1 MTDPVDRTDDVRAER
16 TGAELS
22 ELTDRPRTGDRV
34 GADRRER
41 TGRAERA
48 AFAEVE
54 AELAARGF
62 TRMVFELDRISSL
75 LDLLGSPQRAYPSI
89 HLTGTNGKTS
99 TARMIDSLL
108 RAFGLHTGRYTSPHL
123 ETVRERISLDGE
135 PVDEARFTA
144 VYQEVKPLAELVDDR
159 SAEPLTYFDMTTA
172 LAFATFADAPVDV
185 AVVEVGLGGAEDATN
200 VIQAGVC
207 VLTPI
212 GLDHTEW
219 LGDTLQDIAVAKAG
233 IIHPGATVIA
243 AAQEEAARPILQR
256 CAEVGATV
264 AREGSEFGVLRRAVA
279 VGGQVL
285 TLQGL
290 GGVYEEVFVPLHGAH
305 QAQNAAVAL
314 AAVEAFLGA
323 GARRQLDVEA
333 VREGF
338 ATASSPGRLERVRTA
353 PTILLDGA
361 HNPQGMAATVTALQE
376 EFAFSKLVAVLGTLT
391 DKDAASMLELLEPVV
406 DQLVVTRN
414 SSPRALPAKE
424 LAALAAEVFGPD
436 RVEVA
441 EDMPDAIEAA
451 VALAEEDV
459 PGELAGVGVLITGS
473 VVTVADAR
481 RLLKR

>member
-1 MTDPVDRTDDVRAER
+1 MTGPPDF
-16 TGAELS
+16 
-22 ELTDRPRTGDRV
+22 
-34 GADRRER
+34 
-41 TGRAERA
+41 A
-48 AFAEVE
+48 AVE
-54 AELAARGF
+54 AELATRGF
-62 TRMVFELDRISSL
+62 TRMVFELDRIETL

-123 ETVRERISLDGE
+123 ETVRERISLAGE
-135 PVDEARFTA
+135 PVDEQRFVDT
-144 VYQEVKPLAELVDDR
+144 YREVVPLARLVDER
-159 SAEPLTYFDMTTA
+159 SAEPLTYFDLTTA

-185 AVVEVGLGGAEDATN
+185 AVVEVGLGGAEDSTN
-200 VIQAGVC
+200 VLQAGVA

-219 LGDTLQDIAVAKAG
+219 LGDRVEDIALHKAG
-233 IIHPGATVIA
+233 IIHKGATVISA
-243 AAQEEAARPILQR
+243 EQQEEAARPILER
-256 CAEVGATV
+256 CAEVGATI
-264 AREGSEFGVLRRAVA
+264 AREGAEFGVLSRAVA

-290 GGVYEEVFVPLHGAH
+290 GGRYEEIFVPLHGAH

-323 GARRQLDVEA
+323 GTRRQLDVET

-338 ATASSPGRLERVRTA
+338 ATVTSPGRLERVRAA
-353 PTILLDGA
+353 PTVLLDGA

-376 EFAFSKLVAVLGTLT
+376 EFAFSKLVAVLGVLG
-391 DKDAASMLELLEPVV
+391 DKDVTRLLELLEPVI

-414 SSPRALPAKE
+414 SSPRAMATQE
-424 LAALAAEVFGPD
+424 LATLAAEVFGPD
-436 RVEVA
+436 RVAVA
-441 EDMPDAIEAA
+441 EQMPDAIEVA

-459 PGELAGVGVLITGS
+459 PGELAGVGVLVTGS

>member
-1 MTDPVDRTDDVRAER
+1 MTDRTDF
-16 TGAELS
+16 
-22 ELTDRPRTGDRV
+22 
-34 GADRRER
+34 
-41 TGRAERA
+41 A
-48 AFAEVE
+48 AVE

-62 TRMVFELDRISSL
+62 TRMVFELDRIESL

-135 PVDEARFTA
+135 PVSEERFAA
-144 VYQEVKPLAELVDDR
+144 VYQEVKPLAELVDAR
-159 SAEPLTYFDMTTA
+159 SDEPLTYFDMTTA
-172 LAFATFADAPVDV
+172 LAFATFADAPVDI

-207 VLTPI
+207 VITPI

-219 LGDTLQDIAVAKAG
+219 LGDTLQDIALAKAG
-233 IIHPGATVIA
+233 IIHSGATVIA
-243 AAQEEAARPILQR
+243 AAQEEEAARPILER
-256 CAEVGATV
+256 CAEVGATI
-264 AREGSEFGVLRRAVA
+264 AREGAEFGVLRRAVA

-285 TLQGL
+285 SLQGL
-290 GGVYEEVFVPLHGAH
+290 GGVYDDVFVPLHGAH

-323 GARRQLDVEA
+323 GARRQLDIEA

-338 ATASSPGRLERVRTA
+338 ASASSPGRLERVRTA
-353 PTILLDGA
+353 PTVLLDGA
-361 HNPQGMAATVTALQE
+361 HNPHGMAATVTALQE
-376 EFAFSKLVAVLGTLT
+376 EFAFSKLVAVLGVLA
-391 DKDAASMLELLEPVV
+391 DKDATSLLELLEPVV
-406 DQLVVTRN
+406 DQIVVTRN
-414 SSPRALPAKE
+414 SSPRAMATAD
-424 LAALAAEVFGPD
+424 LAALAVEIFGED
-436 RVEVA
+436 RVESA
-441 EDMPDAIEAA
+441 EEMPDAIELA

-459 PGELAGVGVLITGS
+459 PGELSGVGVLVTGS

>member
-1 MTDPVDRTDDVRAER
+1 MTDRTEF
-16 TGAELS
+16 
-22 ELTDRPRTGDRV
+22 
-34 GADRRER
+34 
-41 TGRAERA
+41 A
-48 AFAEVE
+48 AAE
-54 AELAARGF
+54 AELEARGF
-62 TRMVFELDRISSL
+62 TRMVFELDKIESL

-123 ETVRERISLDGE
+123 ETIRERISLDGE
-135 PVDEARFTA
+135 PVSEDRFAA
-144 VYQEVKPLAELVDDR
+144 VYREIKPLAELVDAQ

-172 LAFATFADAPVDV
+172 LAFATFADAPVDI

-207 VLTPI
+207 VITPI
-212 GLDHTEW
+212 GLDHTEF
-219 LGDTLQDIAVAKAG
+219 LGDTLQDIALAKAG
-233 IIHPGATVIA
+233 IIHPGATVIS
-243 AAQEEAARPILQR
+243 AAQEEEAARPLLER
-256 CAEVGATV
+256 CAEVGATI
-264 AREGSEFGVLRRAVA
+264 AREGAEFGVLRRAVA

-290 GGVYEEVFVPLHGAH
+290 GGVYDEVFIPLHGAH

-323 GARRQLDVEA
+323 GTRKQLDIEA

-338 ATASSPGRLERVRTA
+338 GTASSRAGWRVRSA
-353 PTILLDGA
+353 PTVLLDGA
-361 HNPQGMAATVTALQE
+361 HNPHGMAATVTALQE
-376 EFAFSKLVAVLGTLT
+376 EFAFSKLVAVVGVLA
-391 DKDAASMLELLEPVV
+391 DKDASSLLELLEPVV
-406 DQLVVTRN
+406 DLVVVTRN
-414 SSPRALPAKE
+414 SSPRAMDTADLS
-424 LAALAAEVFGPD
+424 ALAVEIFGED
-436 RVEVA
+436 RVEAA
-441 EDMPDAIEAA
+441 EEIPDAIETA

-459 PGELAGVGVLITGS
+459 PGELSGVGVLITGS

>member
-1 MTDPVDRTDDVRAER
+1 MTDHN
-16 TGAELS
+16 
-22 ELTDRPRTGDRV
+22 
-34 GADRRER
+34 
-41 TGRAERA
+41 

-54 AELAARGF
+54 AELTGRGY
-62 TRMVFELDRISSL
+62 TRIVFELDRIESL

-135 PVDEARFTA
+135 PVSEERFVAT
-144 VYQEVKPLAELVDDR
+144 YREVAPLARLVDER
-159 SAEPLTYFDMTTA
+159 SSEPLTYFDMTTA

-185 AVVEVGLGGAEDATN
+185 AVVEVGLGGAEDSTN
-200 VIQAGVC
+200 VLQAGVA
-207 VLTPI
+207 VITPI

-219 LGDTLQDIAVAKAG
+219 LGDTIEDIALHKAG
-233 IIHPGATVIA
+233 IIHSGATVVS
-243 AAQEEAARPILQR
+243 AAQEEEAARPILER
-256 CAEVGATV
+256 CAEVGATI

-323 GARRQLDVEA
+323 GARRQLDVET

-338 ATASSPGRLERVRTA
+338 AAASSPGRLERVRSA
-353 PTILLDGA
+353 PTVLLDGA
-361 HNPQGMAATVTALQE
+361 HNPHGMAATVTALQE
-376 EFAFSKLVAVLGTLT
+376 EFAFSKLVAVVGVLG
-391 DKDAASMLELLEPVV
+391 DKDAPALLELLEPVV
-406 DQLVVTRN
+406 DQVVVTTN
-414 SSPRALPAKE
+414 SSPRAMPARE
-424 LAALAAEVFGPD
+424 LAALAAEVFGPE

-441 EDMPDAIEAA
+441 EEMPDAIEAA

-459 PGELAGVGVLITGS
+459 PGELSGVGVLITGS